1 VPNCGVRSG
10 AAGPYTMT
18 NITLSV
24 QDVARVRE
32 RIARAHELAA
42 IQFRDSFVL
51 GETAPTVHLQMLTD
65 ALIGESEGIQLRG
78 PAYEIRDDLIEPM
91 YENFV
96 VDRTPLAIFEYW
108 LVISEITGSASW
120 RMTKLIAT
128 PEEYDAALK
137 QMRSPQIVRALVASF
152 LPSVED
158 NFLDVTVYTRADGER
173 IERRRLLL
181 DDRNEFHFHGREL
194 IAEAR

>member
-1 VPNCGVRSG
+1 MPNCGVRSG

-18 NITLSV
+18 NIKLSV

-173 IERRRLLL
+173 VERRRLLL

>member
-1 VPNCGVRSG
+1 
-10 AAGPYTMT
+10 MT
-18 NITLSV
+18 SLSA

-32 RIARAHELAA
+32 RIARAHEIAA
-42 IQFRDSFVL
+42 IQFRDTFVL
-51 GETAPTVHLQMLTD
+51 GQTEPTAHLQMLAD
-65 ALIGESEGIQLRG
+65 ALIGESDGIHLRG
-78 PAYEIRDDLIEPM
+78 PAYEIRGGLIEPK

-96 VDRTPLAIFEYW
+96 VERTPISIFEYW
-108 LVISEITGSASW
+108 LIISEITGSDSW

-137 QMRSPQIVRALVASF
+137 QMRSPQIVRVLVTTF
-152 LPSVED
+152 LPSVD
-158 NFLDVTVYTRADGER
+158 GSSLSVTVYARSGEER
-173 IERRRLLL
+173 IERRVLML